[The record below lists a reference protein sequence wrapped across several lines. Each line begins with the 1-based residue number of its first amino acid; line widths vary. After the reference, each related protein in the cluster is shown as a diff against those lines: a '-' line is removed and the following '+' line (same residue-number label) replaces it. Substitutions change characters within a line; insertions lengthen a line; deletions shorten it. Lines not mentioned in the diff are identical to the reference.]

1 MRVIAGSAKGCALKP
16 PEGRSTRP
24 TTDRVK
30 ESLFAVIQFEIAGSR
45 VLDLF
50 AGSGA
55 LGIEALSR
63 GATWAVFVDKDEK
76 STALVREN
84 LTKARLLAKAE
95 VQKKDYAAALRGF
108 SQGFDIIFL
117 DPPYA
122 QGLYEDTLNRI
133 LQHEC
138 LNDGGVIIVEYET
151 SRVFSVPKAY
161 TVAKEKKYGNTS
173 LAYIRKV

>member
-16 PEGRSTRP
+16 PLGRFTRP

-30 ESLFAVIQFEIAGSR
+30 EAMFSVIQFEIAGSS

-63 GATWAVFVDKDEK
+63 GAGRAVFVDKDEK
-76 STALVREN
+76 SVALIKEN
-84 LTKARLLAKAE
+84 LFKTRLAEKAE
-95 VQKKDYAAALRGF
+95 VQKKDYAQALKCF
-108 SQGFDIIFL
+108 SQKFDIILL

-122 QGLYEDTLNRI
+122 QGLYADALTLIHEYGVLSDT
-133 LQHEC
+133 
-138 LNDGGVIIVEYET
+138 GVIVMEYET
-151 SRVFSVPKAY
+151 GFY
-161 TVAKEKKYGNTS
+161 TAIPVVYRIDKEKKYGNTS
-173 LAYIRKV
+173 LAYIRKA